1 MNQLQTCT
9 DNLLK
14 ILLDELQMRISD
26 EYYDEVSTTKS
37 DLDKK
42 ALTLNE
48 ACHRIRFMYET
59 YIESNFS
66 DWIFEL
72 DRFTDTMQRI
82 LMCLKPVYETHPEF
96 LEAQKIIN
104 EIRVHSEFINEML
117 RAELYG
123 TYEEDQS

>member
-1 MNQLQTCT
+1 MNQLQICT
-9 DNLLK
+9 DKLLK
-14 ILLDELQMRISD
+14 MLLDDLQMRIDD
-26 EYYDEVSTTKS
+26 EYYEEVSTTKS

-42 ALTLNE
+42 ELTLDE
-48 ACHRIRFMYET
+48 ACHRIRFMYDT
-59 YIESNFS
+59 YQESDFS

-72 DRFTDTMQRI
+72 DRFADTMDRI

-104 EIRVHSEFINEML
+104 EIRVHSEFIDEML

-123 TYEEDQS
+123 TYKEDQS

>member
-14 ILLDELQMRISD
+14 MLLDELQMRISD
-26 EYYDEVSTTKS
+26 EYYEEVSTTKS

-59 YIESNFS
+59 YTESNFS

-72 DRFTDTMQRI
+72 DRFTDTMERI
-82 LMCLKPVYETHPEF
+82 IGEPIAIPAKLQAFMQGEK
-96 LEAQKIIN
+96 
-104 EIRVHSEFINEML
+104 
-117 RAELYG
+117 
-123 TYEEDQS
+123 QSVPLPKDFADFKHYLLTR